1 MRIGLLSRPQ
11 NEITQNTQ
19 SVVLFCTNMYVYS
32 FVDMSH
38 SLQNRVEGD
47 DVFSLATITN
57 IRIADKW
64 KRRLRVL
71 PRPYQ
76 NSTLKFG
83 TTSYTF
89 YYYNLPA

>member
-47 DVFSLATITN
+47 DVFSLATI
-57 IRIADKW
+57 
-64 KRRLRVL
+64 
-71 PRPYQ
+71 
-76 NSTLKFG
+76 
-83 TTSYTF
+83 
-89 YYYNLPA
+89 